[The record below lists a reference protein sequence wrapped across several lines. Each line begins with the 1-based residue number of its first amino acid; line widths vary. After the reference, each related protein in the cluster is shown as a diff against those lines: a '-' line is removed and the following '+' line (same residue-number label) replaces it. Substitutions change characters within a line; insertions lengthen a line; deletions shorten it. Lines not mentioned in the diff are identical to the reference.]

1 MSLLDQF
8 EVQFNELSYG
18 EIVDGELSELQP
30 VELAGI
36 INQEIS
42 RIQNELSP
50 SENVESIRLFLSPH
64 DFRRLSKFETLL
76 KDGLEDLVHKTWE
89 LKRIDSITNTKIE
102 IIKDSNLEQ
111 GVAKSTPVITFES
124 PIAIYTEE
132 FVEEI
137 IQTKVYILDINGLK
151 KDLQPGTYTLG
162 RGTEVDIQIHD
173 PGISRKHLSIQ
184 VDEKVVVTD
193 LNSTNGTFLGN
204 DRVMELIV
212 EDTITFRVGVTEIR
226 IVSENRWVKF

>member
-36 INQEIS
+36 VNQEIS
-42 RIQNELSP
+42 RIQNEISP
-50 SENVESIRLFLSPH
+50 SENVDSIRLALSPH
-64 DFRRLSKFETLL
+64 DYRRLSKFETLL
-76 KDGLEDLVHKTWE
+76 KDGLEDLVHKTGE

-102 IIKDSNLEQ
+102 IIKDSSLEQ
-111 GVAKSTPVITFES
+111 GVAKSMPVINFTS
-124 PIAIYTEE
+124 PIETYTQDY
-132 FVEEI
+132 VEKVT
-137 IQTKVYILDINGLK
+137 QTKVFILDINGLK

-162 RGTEVDIQIHD
+162 RGTEVDIQIQD
-173 PGISRKHLSIQ
+173 PGISRTHLSIQ

-193 LNSTNGTFLGN
+193 LNSTNGTYLGN
-204 DRVMELIV
+204 DRVMEMVV

-226 IVSENRWVKF
+226 IVSENR

>member
-36 INQEIS
+36 VNQEIS
-42 RIQNELSP
+42 RIQNEISP
-50 SENVESIRLFLSPH
+50 SENVDSICLALSPH

-76 KDGLEDLVHKTWE
+76 KDGLEDLVHKTGE

-102 IIKDSNLEQ
+102 IRKDSSLEQ
-111 GVAKSTPVITFES
+111 GVAKSMPVINFTS
-124 PIAIYTEE
+124 PMETYTDEY
-132 FVEEI
+132 VE
-137 IQTKVYILDINGLK
+137 KVTQSKVFILDINGLK

-162 RGTEVDIQIHD
+162 RGTEVDIQIQD
-173 PGISRKHLSIQ
+173 PGISRTHLSIQ

-193 LNSTNGTFLGN
+193 LNSTNGTYLGN
-204 DRVMELIV
+204 DRVMEMVV

-226 IVSENRWVKF
+226 IVSENR

>member
-8 EVQFNELSYG
+8 EVQFNELSNG

-36 INQEIS
+36 VNQEIT

-50 SENVESIRLFLSPH
+50 SENVEKISIFLSPH
-64 DFRRLSKFETLL
+64 DYRRLSKFETLL
-76 KDGLEDLVHKTWE
+76 KDGLENLVKKYGE
-89 LKRIDSITNTKIE
+89 LKRINSISDTKIE
-102 IIKDSNLEQ
+102 IIKDSSLEQ
-111 GVAKSTPVITFES
+111 GVAKSVPLISFES
-124 PIAIYTEE
+124 PLEIFTEE
-132 FVEEI
+132 FSEVI
-137 IQTKVYILDINGLK
+137 TQTKIYIIDINGLK

-173 PGISRKHLSIQ
+173 PGISRKHLSIT

-204 DRVMELIV
+204 DRVQEIIV
-212 EDTITFRVGVTEIR
+212 EDTISFRVGVTEIK
-226 IVSENRWVKF
+226 IVSENR

>member
-8 EVQFNELSYG
+8 EVQFNELSNG

-36 INQEIS
+36 VNQEIS

-50 SENVESIRLFLSPH
+50 SENVEKISIFLSPH
-64 DFRRLSKFETLL
+64 DYRRLSKFETLL
-76 KDGLEDLVHKTWE
+76 KDGLEDLVKKSGE
-89 LKRIDSITNTKIE
+89 LKRIDSISDTKIE
-102 IIKDSNLEQ
+102 IVKDSSLEQ
-111 GVAKSTPVITFES
+111 GVAKSVPLISFES
-124 PIAIYTEE
+124 PLEIFTEE
-132 FVEEI
+132 FSEVI
-137 IQTKVYILDINGLK
+137 TQTKIYILDINGLK

-173 PGISRKHLSIQ
+173 PGISRKHLSIT

-193 LNSTNGTFLGN
+193 LNSTNGTFLGS
-204 DRVMELIV
+204 DRVQEIIV
-212 EDTITFRVGVTEIR
+212 EDTISFRVGVTEIK
-226 IVSENRWVKF
+226 IVSENR

>member
-8 EVQFNELSYG
+8 EVQFNELSNG

-36 INQEIS
+36 VNQEIS

-50 SENVESIRLFLSPH
+50 SENVEKISIFLSPH
-64 DFRRLSKFETLL
+64 DYRRLSKFETLL
-76 KDGLEDLVHKTWE
+76 KDGLEDLVKKSGE
-89 LKRIDSITNTKIE
+89 LKRIYSISDTKIE
-102 IIKDSNLEQ
+102 IIKDSSLEQ
-111 GVAKSTPVITFES
+111 GVAKSVPLISFES
-124 PIAIYTEE
+124 PLEVFTEE
-132 FVEEI
+132 FSEVI
-137 IQTKVYILDINGLK
+137 TQTRIYILDINGLK

-173 PGISRKHLSIQ
+173 PGISRKHLSIT

-193 LNSTNGTFLGN
+193 LNSTNGTFLGT
-204 DRVMELIV
+204 DRVQEIIV
-212 EDTITFRVGVTEIR
+212 EDTISFRVGVTEIK
-226 IVSENRWVKF
+226 IVSENR

>member
-50 SENVESIRLFLSPH
+50 SENVESIRLSLSPH
-64 DFRRLSKFETLL
+64 DFRRLAKFETLL
-76 KDGLEDLVHKTWE
+76 KDGLEDLVHKTGE

-102 IIKDSNLEQ
+102 IVKDSNLEQ

-124 PIAIYTEE
+124 PLATFTEE

-193 LNSTNGTFLGN
+193 LNSTNGTYLGN

-212 EDTITFRVGVTEIR
+212 DDTITFRVGVTEIR
-226 IVSENRWVKF
+226 IVSENK

>member
-8 EVQFNELSYG
+8 EVQFNELSNG

-36 INQEIS
+36 VNQEIS

-50 SENVESIRLFLSPH
+50 SENVEKISIFLSPH
-64 DFRRLSKFETLL
+64 DYRRLSKFETLL
-76 KDGLEDLVHKTWE
+76 KDGLEDLVKKSGE
-89 LKRIDSITNTKIE
+89 LKRINSISDTKIE
-102 IIKDSNLEQ
+102 IVKDSYLEQ
-111 GVAKSTPVITFES
+111 GVAKSVPLISFES
-124 PIAIYTEE
+124 PLEIFTEE
-132 FVEEI
+132 FSEVI
-137 IQTKVYILDINGLK
+137 TQAKIYILDINGLK

-173 PGISRKHLSIQ
+173 PGISRKHLSIT

-193 LNSTNGTFLGN
+193 LNSTNGTFLGT
-204 DRVMELIV
+204 DRVQEIIV
-212 EDTITFRVGVTEIR
+212 EDTISFRVGVTEIK
-226 IVSENRWVKF
+226 IVSENR

>member
-8 EVQFNELSYG
+8 EVQFNELSNG

-36 INQEIS
+36 VNQEIS

-50 SENVESIRLFLSPH
+50 SENVEKISISLSPH
-64 DFRRLSKFETLL
+64 DYRRLSKFETLL
-76 KDGLEDLVHKTWE
+76 KDGLEDLVKKSGE
-89 LKRIDSITNTKIE
+89 LKRINSISGTKIE
-102 IIKDSNLEQ
+102 IIKDSSLEQ
-111 GVAKSTPVITFES
+111 GVAKSVPLISFES
-124 PIAIYTEE
+124 PLEIFTEE
-132 FVEEI
+132 FSEVI
-137 IQTKVYILDINGLK
+137 TQTKIYILDINGLK

-173 PGISRKHLSIQ
+173 PGISRKHLSIT
-184 VDEKVVVTD
+184 VNEKVVVTD

-204 DRVMELIV
+204 ERVQEIIV
-212 EDTITFRVGVTEIR
+212 EDTISFRVGVTEIK
-226 IVSENRWVKF
+226 IVSENR

>member
-8 EVQFNELSYG
+8 EVQFNELSNG

-36 INQEIS
+36 VNQEIS

-50 SENVESIRLFLSPH
+50 SENVEKISIFLSPH
-64 DFRRLSKFETLL
+64 DYRRLSKFETLL
-76 KDGLEDLVHKTWE
+76 KDGLEDLVKKSGE
-89 LKRIDSITNTKIE
+89 LKRISSISDTKIE
-102 IIKDSNLEQ
+102 IVKDSFLEQ
-111 GVAKSTPVITFES
+111 GVAKSVPLISFES
-124 PIAIYTEE
+124 PLEIFTEE
-132 FVEEI
+132 FSEVI
-137 IQTKVYILDINGLK
+137 TQTKIFILDINGLK

-173 PGISRKHLSIQ
+173 PGISRKHLSIT

-193 LNSTNGTFLGN
+193 LNSTNGTFLGP
-204 DRVMELIV
+204 DRVQEIIV
-212 EDTITFRVGVTEIR
+212 EDTISFRVGVTEIK
-226 IVSENRWVKF
+226 IVSENR

>member
-8 EVQFNELSYG
+8 EVQFNELSNG

-36 INQEIS
+36 VNQEIS

-50 SENVESIRLFLSPH
+50 SENVEKISIFLSPH
-64 DFRRLSKFETLL
+64 DYRRLSKFETLL
-76 KDGLEDLVHKTWE
+76 TDGLEDLVKKSGE
-89 LKRIDSITNTKIE
+89 LKRINSISDTKIE
-102 IIKDSNLEQ
+102 IVKDSSLEQ
-111 GVAKSTPVITFES
+111 GVAKSVPLISFES
-124 PIAIYTEE
+124 TLEIFTEE
-132 FVEEI
+132 FSEEI
-137 IQTKVYILDINGLK
+137 TQTKIYILDINGLK

-173 PGISRKHLSIQ
+173 PGISRKHLSIT

-193 LNSTNGTFLGN
+193 LNSTNGTFLGT
-204 DRVMELIV
+204 DRVQEIIV
-212 EDTITFRVGVTEIR
+212 EDTITFRVGVTEIK
-226 IVSENRWVKF
+226 IVSENR

>member
-42 RIQNELSP
+42 RIQIELSP
-50 SENVESIRLFLSPH
+50 SENVELIRLALSPH
-64 DFRRLSKFETLL
+64 DYRRLSKFETLL
-76 KDGLEDLVHKTWE
+76 KDGLEDLVHKTGE
-89 LKRIDSITNTKIE
+89 LKRIDSITDTKIE
-102 IIKDSNLEQ
+102 IVKDSNLEQ
-111 GVAKSTPVITFES
+111 GVAKTTPVINFES
-124 PIAIYTEE
+124 PLATYTEKY
-132 FVEEI
+132 VEKI
-137 IQTKVYILDINGLK
+137 VQTKVYILDINGLK

-162 RGTEVDIQIHD
+162 RGTEVDIQIQD

-204 DRVMELIV
+204 DRVMEMIV
-212 EDTITFRVGVTEIR
+212 EDTITFSVGVTEIR
-226 IVSENRWVKF
+226 IVSENR

>member
-50 SENVESIRLFLSPH
+50 SENVELIRLALSPH
-64 DFRRLSKFETLL
+64 DYRRLSKFEILL
-76 KDGLEDLVHKTWE
+76 KDGLEDLVHKTGE
-89 LKRIDSITNTKIE
+89 LKRIDSITDTKIE

-111 GVAKSTPVITFES
+111 GVAKTIPVINFES
-124 PIAIYTEE
+124 PLVTYTEE
-132 FVEEI
+132 YVEEI
-137 IQTKVYILDINGLK
+137 VQTKVYILDINGLK

-162 RGTEVDIQIHD
+162 RGTEVDIQIQD

-204 DRVMELIV
+204 DRVMEMIV

-226 IVSENRWVKF
+226 IVSENR

>member
-8 EVQFNELSYG
+8 EVQFNELSNG

-36 INQEIS
+36 VNQEIS

-50 SENVESIRLFLSPH
+50 SENVEKISIFLSPH
-64 DFRRLSKFETLL
+64 DYRRLSKFETLL
-76 KDGLEDLVHKTWE
+76 KDGLEDLVKKSGE
-89 LKRIDSITNTKIE
+89 LKRINSISDTKIE
-102 IIKDSNLEQ
+102 IVKDSSLEQ
-111 GVAKSTPVITFES
+111 GVAKSVPLVSFES
-124 PIAIYTEE
+124 PLEIFTEE
-132 FVEEI
+132 FSQVI
-137 IQTKVYILDINGLK
+137 TQTKIYILDINGLK

-173 PGISRKHLSIQ
+173 PGISRKHLSIT

-193 LNSTNGTFLGN
+193 LNSTNGTFLGT
-204 DRVMELIV
+204 DRVQEIIV
-212 EDTITFRVGVTEIR
+212 EDTISFRVGVTEIK
-226 IVSENRWVKF
+226 IVSENR